1 MATALEIVRGIS
13 QVLAN
18 TYDGALDE
26 NGEPIKIGLKREQEV
41 KITDRRVMDGF
52 GCTISGNRLK
62 ISYQSEHPLKEVHQ
76 DNKFESDIA
85 SMIESI
91 KKFLTK
97 EYKKVTGETLSL
109 TKDGEIDILVQS
121 ISRQRTDVCA
131 QQHYKIGGLGSVVG
145 VEEVDRNKDPQIK
158 DLDSAIKNFMQTAKD
173 SYTGTKKP
181 SNYSS
186 NDEGGQTLKDLYKV

>member
-26 NGEPIKIGLKREQEV
+26 NGDPIKIGLKREQEV
-41 KITDRRVMDGF
+41 KITDKRVMDGF

-62 ISYQSEHPLKEVHQ
+62 ISYQSECTLKEVHQ

-91 KKFLTK
+91 KKFLAK
-97 EYKKVTGETLSL
+97 EYKKVTGESLSL
-109 TKDGEIDILVQS
+109 TKDGQIDILVQS
-121 ISRQRTDVCA
+121 ISRQRTDVTA
-131 QQHYKIGGLGSVVG
+131 QQHYKIGGLKDVVG
-145 VEEVDRNKDPQIK
+145 VEEIDRNKDPQIK
-158 DLDSAIKNFMQTAKD
+158 DLDSAVKKFMQTAKD
-173 SYTGTKKP
+173 SYTGAKKP

-186 NDEGGQTLKDLYKV
+186 KDEGGQTLKDLYKI

>member
-1 MATALEIVRGIS
+1 M
-13 QVLAN
+13 
-18 TYDGALDE
+18 
-26 NGEPIKIGLKREQEV
+26 
-41 KITDRRVMDGF
+41 
-52 GCTISGNRLK
+52 
-62 ISYQSEHPLKEVHQ
+62 HQ

-85 SMIESI
+85 SMIENI

-97 EYKKVTGETLSL
+97 EYKKVTGESLSL

-131 QQHYKIGGLGSVVG
+131 QQHYKIGGLDGVLG

-173 SYTGTKKP
+173 SYTGAKKP

-186 NDEGGQTLKDLYKV
+186 KDY